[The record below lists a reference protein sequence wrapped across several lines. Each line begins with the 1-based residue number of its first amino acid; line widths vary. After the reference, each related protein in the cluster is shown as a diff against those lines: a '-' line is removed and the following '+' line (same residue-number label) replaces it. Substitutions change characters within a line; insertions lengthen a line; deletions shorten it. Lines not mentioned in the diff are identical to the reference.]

1 MAKAPQRFPLAWP
14 SHKPRT
20 PAKDRR
26 RGDFSSGSRRIT
38 MDAAAQRLEDE
49 VSRLGGVYPL
59 LSSNLELRMDG
70 RPRMDRGAP
79 ADPGVCL
86 YFQIKETP
94 YAMGCDTYSE
104 VQQNVAAIAEHIKAT
119 RLIVRYGVATAAET
133 LQAFAALPA
142 PDARL
147 PGARPWREVLG
158 FSASFPSVDLTRAE
172 VLDLISKRY
181 RQKAQEAVGDE
192 ALVPLNLARDAARR
206 ELAE

>member
-1 MAKAPQRFPLAWP
+1 MSAPQRFPLAWP
-14 SHKPRT
+14 AHKART
-20 PAKDRR
+20 PAKNRM
-26 RGDFSSGSRRIT
+26 RGDFSANGKRIS
-38 MDAAAQRLEDE
+38 MDAATQRLEDE
-49 VSRLGGVYPL
+49 VGRLGGVYPL

-79 ADPGVCL
+79 SDPGVCL
-86 YFQIKETP
+86 YFQIKGTP
-94 YAMGCDTYSE
+94 YAMGCDTYTE

-142 PDARL
+142 PDSAL

-158 FSASFPSVDLTRAE
+158 FAPSFPSVDLTRAE
-172 VLDLISKRY
+172 VLDLIGKRY
-181 RQKAQEAVGDE
+181 RAKAQGAAGED

-206 ELAE
+206 ELSE